1 MDLLRNPVRAYA
13 WGSRTAIASLLG
25 RPVPAPHPEA
35 ELWIGAHPTDPSVL
49 LGDPERSLLAAVEQD
64 PDGQLGR
71 ACVQRFGPRLP
82 FLLKVLAA
90 DEPLSMQAH
99 PSARLARE
107 GFAREQAKGIPLDAP
122 QRNYK
127 DPDHKPELVCALTE
141 FHALAGFRA
150 VPGALELLHALNVR
164 QLAAYVELLN
174 AQPDADG
181 LRALFTTWITLPQPA
196 LAELMPYL
204 LAACVEHIKG
214 RGPFA
219 RECRTVLQLAEPY
232 PTDAGVMTSLL
243 LNHVVLSPGEAIY
256 LPPGNLHAYLHG
268 TAVEI
273 QANSDNV
280 LRGGLTPKH
289 VDVPELLRVLDFAA
303 GDIPVLR
310 GEYGGEPG
318 AAREVG
324 YPTPTPEFRL
334 SRLDWAAGDTEPAE
348 LDGHTGHRDPGRRH
362 HGRRDHRHHDP
373 RRRDHGHRDR
383 GPQVLLSV
391 AGTAVLE
398 TADGRKLELPRGAA
412 AWVAATDPPVTV
424 RGTGDD
430 CRVFRATTGKVG

>member
-1 MDLLRNPVRAYA
+1 VELLRNPVRAYA
-13 WGSRTAIASLLG
+13 WGSRTAIAALLG

-49 LGDPERSLLAAVEQD
+49 LCDPERSLLAAVDED
-64 PDGQLGR
+64 PDGQLGKR
-71 ACVQRFGPRLP
+71 VVERFGPRLP

-90 DEPLSMQAH
+90 EEPLSMQAH
-99 PSARLARE
+99 PSAQLARE
-107 GFAREQAKGIPLDAP
+107 GFAREQARGIPPDAP

-150 VPGALELLHALNVR
+150 VPRALELLYALNVR
-164 QLAAYVELLN
+164 ELAAYVELLA

-196 LAELMPYL
+196 LTELIPHL
-204 LAACVEHIKG
+204 LTACVEHIKA

-243 LNHVVLSPGEAIY
+243 LNHVVLAPGEAIY
-256 LPPGNLHAYLHG
+256 LPPGNLHAYLQG

-289 VDVPELLRVLDFAA
+289 VDVPELLRVVDFVAC
-303 GDIPVLR
+303 DIPVLR
-310 GEYGGEPG
+310 GDPDGGRHETVY
-318 AAREVG
+318 R
-324 YPTPTPEFRL
+324 TPTPEFEL
-334 SRLDWAAGDTEPAE
+334 SRLDWAAHDTEPVR
-348 LDGHTGHRDPGRRH
+348 LDGDEPH
-362 HGRRDHRHHDP
+362 
-373 RRRDHGHRDR
+373 
-383 GPQVLLSV
+383 VLLSV
-391 AGTAVLE
+391 AGTAVLVAE
-398 TADGRKLELPRGAA
+398 DGRTLELPRGAS
-412 AWVAATDPPVTV
+412 AWVAATDPPVMV
-424 RGTGDD
+424 CGTGEQ
-430 CRVFRATTGKVG
+430 CRVFRATTGKVC

>member
-1 MDLLRNPVRAYA
+1 VDLLRNPVRAYA

-49 LGDPERSLLAAVEQD
+49 LGEPERSLLTAVEED
-64 PDGQLGR
+64 PDGQLGSTC
-71 ACVQRFGPRLP
+71 AARFGARLP

-107 GFAREQAKGIPLDAP
+107 GYRREEARGIPLDAP

-127 DPDHKPELVCALTE
+127 DPEHKPELVCALTE

-150 VPGALELLHALNVR
+150 VPSALELLHTLNVR
-164 QLAAYVELLN
+164 ELHAYVELLN
-174 AQPDADG
+174 AQPDANG

-204 LAACVEHIKG
+204 LAACVDHIRA

-232 PTDAGVMTSLL
+232 PTDPGVLTSLL
-243 LNHVVLSPGEAIY
+243 LNHVMLSPGQAIY

-303 GDIPVLR
+303 GDVRVL
-310 GEYGGEPG
+310 GGESEG
-318 AAREVG
+318 G
-324 YPTPTPEFRL
+324 HQICYPTPTPEFRL
-334 SRLDWAAGDTEPAE
+334 SRLDWAAGDAEPVALE
-348 LDGHTGHRDPGRRH
+348 DAGQ
-362 HGRRDHRHHDP
+362 
-373 RRRDHGHRDR
+373 

-398 TADGRKLELPRGAA
+398 AADGRKLELPRGAA
-412 AWVAATDPPVTV
+412 AWVAATDPPVTI
-424 RGTGDD
+424 RATGDD
-430 CRVFRATTGKVG
+430 CRVFRATTGMVD

>member
-1 MDLLRNPVRAYA
+1 MELLRNPVRAYA

-49 LGDPERSLLAAVEQD
+49 LGEPERSLLAVIEQD
-64 PDGQLGR
+64 PVGQLGKPC
-71 ACVQRFGPRLP
+71 ADRFGPRLP
-82 FLLKVLAA
+82 CLLKVLAA
-90 DEPLSMQAH
+90 EEPLSMQAH

-107 GFAREQAKGIPLDAP
+107 GFAREQALGIPLDAP

-127 DPDHKPELVCALTE
+127 DPEHKPELVCALTE

-150 VPGALELLHALNVR
+150 VPSALELLHALDVR

-214 RGPFA
+214 RGRYA

-232 PTDAGVMTSLL
+232 PTDAGVLTSLL
-243 LNHVVLSPGEAIY
+243 LNHVMLTPGEAVY

-289 VDVPELLRVLDFAA
+289 VDVPELLRVLDFTA

-310 GEYGGEPG
+310 GERGSGGER
-318 AAREVG
+318 REVV
-324 YPTPTPEFRL
+324 YRTPTPEFLL
-334 SRLDWAAGDTEPAE
+334 SRLDWDAGDTDEAK
-348 LDGHTGHRDPGRRH
+348 LDGD
-362 HGRRDHRHHDP
+362 
-373 RRRDHGHRDR
+373 

-391 AGTAVLE
+391 GGTAVLE
-398 TADGRKLELPRGAA
+398 AADGRKLELRRGAA

-424 RGTGDD
+424 RGTGDE
-430 CRVFRATTGKVG
+430 CRLFRATTGKVN

>member
-1 MDLLRNPVRAYA
+1 MELLRNPVRAYA

-49 LGDPERSLLAAVEQD
+49 LGDPERSLLAAVEED
-64 PDGQLGR
+64 PQGQLGKPC
-71 ACVQRFGPRLP
+71 ADRFGARLP

-99 PSARLARE
+99 PSARQARE
-107 GFAREQAKGIPLDAP
+107 GFARERAQGIPLDAP

-141 FHALAGFRA
+141 FHTLAGFRA
-150 VPGALELLHALNVR
+150 VPSALELLHALDVR
-164 QLAAYVELLN
+164 ELAAYVELLN
-174 AQPDADG
+174 AQPDGDG

-204 LAACVEHIKG
+204 LAACVAHIRA
-214 RGPFA
+214 RGPYA

-232 PTDAGVMTSLL
+232 PSDAGVLTSLL
-243 LNHVVLSPGEAIY
+243 LNHLVLQPGEATY
-256 LPPGNLHAYLHG
+256 LPPGNLHAHLHG

-289 VDVPELLRVLDFAA
+289 VDVPELLRVLDFTA
-303 GDIPVLR
+303 GDVEVQR
-310 GEYGGEPG
+310 GDCECGR
-318 AAREVG
+318 REVV
-324 YPTPTPEFRL
+324 YRTPAPEFQL
-334 SRLDWAAGDTEPAE
+334 SRLDWAAGDTEEAK
-348 LDGHTGHRDPGRRH
+348 LVGD
-362 HGRRDHRHHDP
+362 
-373 RRRDHGHRDR
+373 
-383 GPQVLLSV
+383 GPQLLLNV

-398 TADGRKLELPRGAA
+398 AGGPTGDRTLQLARGAA
-412 AWVAATDPPVTV
+412 AWVAAADPPVTV
-424 RGTGDD
+424 RSTGERE
-430 CRVFRATTGKVG
+430 CRVFRATVGATSGGPGATTVRLG

>member
-1 MDLLRNPVRAYA
+1 MELLRNPVRAYA
-13 WGSRTAIASLLG
+13 WGSRTAIAALLG

-35 ELWIGAHPTDPSVL
+35 ELWSGAHPTDPSVL
-49 LGDPERSLLAAVEQD
+49 LGERERSLLAAIEQE
-64 PDGQLGR
+64 PERQLGR
-71 ACVQRFGPRLP
+71 RCVERFGARLP
-82 FLLKVLAA
+82 LLLKVLAA

-99 PSARLARE
+99 PSAKLARA
-107 GFAREQAKGIPLDAP
+107 GFAREQARGIPLDAP
-122 QRNYK
+122 QRDYK

-150 VPGALELLHALNVR
+150 VPSALELLHALNVR

-204 LAACVEHIKG
+204 LAACVEHIKA

-219 RECRTVLQLAEPY
+219 RQCRTVLQLAEPY

-243 LNHVVLSPGEAIY
+243 LNHVELAPGEAIY

-273 QANSDNV
+273 MANSDNV

-289 VDVPELLRVLDFAA
+289 VDVPELLRVVDFVA

-310 GEYGGEPG
+310 GAYDG
-318 AAREVG
+318 ARETV
-324 YPTPTPEFRL
+324 YCSPTPEFQL
-334 SRLDWAAGDTEPAE
+334 SRLAWAAGETEPAK
-348 LDGHTGHRDPGRRH
+348 LDGAGPPGHPDT
-362 HGRRDHRHHDP
+362 
-373 RRRDHGHRDR
+373 
-383 GPQVLLSV
+383 GPQILLSV

-398 TADGRKLELPRGAA
+398 ATDGRTLELPRGAA
-412 AWVAATDPPVTV
+412 AWLPAADPPVTV
-424 RGTGDD
+424 SGTGGET
-430 CRVFRATTGKVG
+430 RVFRATTGKVS